1 VSILHSIFNGEYDI
15 EFEVRGNGTVSNEA
29 FDLDVNRAFER
40 YKEECGGEPRDLSLV
55 IEDTLK
61 SGFDYG
67 FTEVETAFLER
78 LEKLKELIL
87 PDSITE
93 IKMTDKLE
101 RILKENNTLIRGS
114 LDSFAERFAAEMGL
128 NFRPADFIFAR
139 HVFAKVQEITLLTVQ
154 FNRDGSVQI
163 RSDVDSPGSSAGNTF
178 GGVFY
183 NEIPSDFW
191 LNTTAE
197 EVSAMY
203 PGLDDVVV
211 KDGRLADFIEKAKEH
226 KIFTGK
232 N

>member
-1 VSILHSIFNGEYDI
+1 MSILHSIFNGEYDI

-29 FDLDVNRAFER
+29 FDHDVNRAFER

-78 LEKLKELIL
+78 LENLKELIL

-114 LDSFAERFAAEMGL
+114 LDSFAERFAAEMDL

-191 LNTTAE
+191 MNTTAE

>member
-1 VSILHSIFNGEYDI
+1 MSILHSIFNGEYDI

-40 YKEECGGEPRDLSLV
+40 YKEECGGEARDLSLV

-61 SGFDYG
+61 SGFDYA

-78 LEKLKELIL
+78 LENLKELIL

-101 RILKENNTLIRGS
+101 LILKENNTLIRGS

-183 NEIPSDFW
+183 NKIPSDFW
-191 LNTTAE
+191 MNTTAE

>member
-1 VSILHSIFNGEYDI
+1 MSILHSIFNGEYDI

-78 LEKLKELIL
+78 LENLKELIL

-128 NFRPADFIFAR
+128 NFRPDDFIFAR

>member
-1 VSILHSIFNGEYDI
+1 MSILHSIFNGEYNI

-78 LEKLKELIL
+78 LENLKELIL

-114 LDSFAERFAAEMGL
+114 LDSFAERFAAETGL

-191 LNTTAE
+191 MNTTAE

-226 KIFTGK
+226 TIFTGK

>member
-1 VSILHSIFNGEYDI
+1 MSILHSIFNGEYDI

-78 LEKLKELIL
+78 LENLKELIL

-93 IKMTDKLE
+93 INVTDKLE

-114 LDSFAERFAAEMGL
+114 LDSFAERFAAE
-128 NFRPADFIFAR
+128 
-139 HVFAKVQEITLLTVQ
+139 TSLTVTEV
-154 FNRDGSVQI
+154 FRSGRMSIRRDHLQAILSEASFI
-163 RSDVDSPGSSAGNTF
+163 TRSLRIF
-178 GGVFY
+178 G
-183 NEIPSDFW
+183 
-191 LNTTAE
+191 
-197 EVSAMY
+197 
-203 PGLDDVVV
+203 
-211 KDGRLADFIEKAKEH
+211 
-226 KIFTGK
+226 
-232 N
+232 

>member
-1 VSILHSIFNGEYDI
+1 MSILHSVFNGEYDI
-15 EFEVRGNGTVSNEA
+15 KFEVRGNGTVSNEA

-78 LEKLKELIL
+78 LENLKELIL

-163 RSDVDSPGSSAGNTF
+163 RSDVDSLKTA
-178 GGVFY
+178 V
-183 NEIPSDFW
+183 W
-191 LNTTAE
+191 LILSRRQKNIRYLRERTDNRQYY
-197 EVSAMY
+197 SK
-203 PGLDDVVV
+203 GL
-211 KDGRLADFIEKAKEH
+211 
-226 KIFTGK
+226 
-232 N
+232 

>member
-1 VSILHSIFNGEYDI
+1 MSILHSIFNGEYDI

-40 YKEECGGEPRDLSLV
+40 YKEECGGEPRGLSLV

-78 LEKLKELIL
+78 LENLKELIL

-226 KIFTGK
+226 KIYTGK

>member
-1 VSILHSIFNGEYDI
+1 MSILHSIFNGEYDI

-211 KDGRLADFIEKAKEH
+211 KDCRLADFIEKAKEH

>member
-1 VSILHSIFNGEYDI
+1 MSILHSIFNGEYDI
-15 EFEVRGNGTVSNEA
+15 KFEVRGNGTVSNEA

-78 LEKLKELIL
+78 LENLKELIL

-211 KDGRLADFIEKAKEH
+211 KDGRLADFIEKATEH

>member
-78 LEKLKELIL
+78 LENLKELIL

-197 EVSAMY
+197 EVYAMY

-226 KIFTGK
+226 KIFSGK

>member
-1 VSILHSIFNGEYDI
+1 MSILHSIFNGEYDI

-78 LEKLKELIL
+78 LENLKELIL

-191 LNTTAE
+191 MNTTAE

-211 KDGRLADFIEKAKEH
+211 KDGRLADFIGKAKGH